1 MRRFSLPGLRLL
13 GGSQW
18 ATGGASALAHLPAI
32 PTFQELRPAI
42 EGELRRSR
50 RYERPLAVLVVTADV
65 SVGSARKGT
74 NGAGHHGN
82 GANGAG
88 VSNGAGVRH
97 DEESDARSYP
107 PPSAPIASVEQ
118 PLHWAQLR
126 VQLLGSVLCGT
137 LRESDI
143 VGYAV
148 DVNEF
153 VALLPECDDPAAR
166 RTLVRLDALYFDR
179 IGIGLRAGLAV
190 FPRDG
195 LTLDDLVVHARRV
208 RARIHH
214 AVTARGDEDHNGN
227 GAART

>member
-18 ATGGASALAHLPAI
+18 ATGGAPALAHLPTI

-50 RYERPLAVLVVTADV
+50 RYERPLAVLVVAPDA
-65 SVGSARKGT
+65 SVASAVNGT
-74 NGAGHHGN
+74 KSLGHHTN
-82 GANGAG
+82 GANGARDRNG
-88 VSNGAGVRH
+88 VGVRYGR
-97 DEESDARSYP
+97 ELDAHPHSE
-107 PPSAPIASVEQ
+107 PSAPVAVEQ

-166 RTLVRLDALYFDR
+166 RTIARLNALYVSR
-179 IGIGLRAGLAV
+179 IGIGLRAGLAL

-195 LTLDDLVVHARRV
+195 LTLDDLVIHARS
-208 RARIHH
+208 ARGLIDHV
-214 AVTARGDEDHNGN
+214 VTAGGDERHNGN
-227 GAART
+227 GGAIT